1 MIYGV
6 LVASWEVRQ
15 EALLARLRRQG
26 RAGLETGTMVVVPSL
41 TFSMAELEKIAAVV
55 HYEER
60 LLFMT
65 MLLRNP
71 ELRMVFV
78 TSLAVDP
85 AIIDYYLR
93 FVPDADDARRRLELV
108 SLGDPGIRPLTRKL
122 LDRPDALAR
131 ITSLADEDAYLVTF
145 NVMPEE
151 RSLSEALGLPLFGP
165 PPDLSWLGS
174 KTGSRRIA
182 RQAGARVLEGSE
194 DHWDL
199 GSLALATE
207 RIRAHAP
214 HARAV
219 VIKLNNGF
227 AGQGNAIVELEGPV
241 RPLTEART
249 SFCATSESWPSFE
262 AKISADGAIVEEL
275 VRNEEMVS
283 PSVQLRIVPGS
294 DVEVVSTHDQILT
307 GPQGQVYFGCRFPA
321 DPGYRLVIQDA
332 ALKVARALAVK
343 GVIGSFGIDFL
354 VAPGRRGNDVYVS
367 EINLRMGGTTHPFWM
382 ACLATGG
389 TYDVASGE
397 LLARTGPKRYMAT
410 DNLTSA
416 RLIGRTPAE
425 VIEAIE
431 RSGLAYDQATQTG
444 ALPHM
449 LGAVPTYGKMG
460 VTCVAGTLEEADAI
474 YQAVVIAITE
484 FGR

>member
-1 MIYGV
+1 MGRVGV
-6 LVASWEVRQ
+6 
-15 EALLARLRRQG
+15 
-26 RAGLETGTMVVVPSL
+26 ETGTMVVVPSL

-65 MLLRNP
+65 MLLRRP
-71 ELRMVFV
+71 DLRMVFV
-78 TSLAVDP
+78 TSLPVDP

-93 FVPDADDARRRLELV
+93 FVHDPADARRRLQLV
-108 SLGDPGIRPLTRKL
+108 SLDDPSVRPLTAKL
-122 LDRPDALAR
+122 LDRPDAVAQ
-131 ITSLADEDAYLVTF
+131 ISAVADSSDDAYVVSF
-145 NVMPEE
+145 NVTPAE
-151 RSLSEALGLPLFGP
+151 RLLSEALGLPLYGP

-182 RQAGARVLEGSE
+182 RQAGARILEGSE

-199 GSLALATE
+199 TSLATATE

-227 AGQGNAIVELEGPV
+227 AGQGNAIVELAGPV
-241 RPLTEART
+241 RPLTEAHT
-249 SFCATSESWPSFE
+249 MFCATSESWPSFE
-262 AKISADGAIVEEL
+262 AKIKADGAIVEEL
-275 VRNEEMVS
+275 VRNEGMVS
-283 PSVQLRIVPGS
+283 PSVQLRIVPGT
-294 DVEVVSTHDQILT
+294 DVEVLSTHDQILS

-321 DPGYRLVIQDA
+321 DPSYRLVIQDS
-332 ALKVARALAVK
+332 ALKVGRALAEA

-354 VAPGRRGNDVYVS
+354 VAPGPRGNAVYVS

-416 RLIGRTPAE
+416 RLIGCSAAQ
-425 VIEAIE
+425 VIEAID
-431 RSGLAYDQATQTG
+431 RAGLAYDPETQTG
-444 ALPHM
+444 ALLHM
-449 LGAVPTYGKMG
+449 LGAIPDHGKMG
-460 VTCVAGTLEEADAI
+460 VTCVADTLEEADGVYA
-474 YQAVVIAITE
+474 AVVTAITE